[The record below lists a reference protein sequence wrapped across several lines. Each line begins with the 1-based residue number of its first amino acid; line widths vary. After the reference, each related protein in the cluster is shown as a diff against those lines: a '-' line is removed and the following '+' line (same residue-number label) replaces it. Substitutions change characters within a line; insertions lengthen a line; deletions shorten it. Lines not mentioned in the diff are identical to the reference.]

1 MSVWLNMCGH
11 PEKREIG
18 KKQYR
23 CCQPYSFQVTS
34 LKVQYKHTSNK
45 RPLGYIAEYPEAE
58 MARSITRFAQA
69 LIIVQPSLKD
79 C

>member
-1 MSVWLNMCGH
+1 MCGH

-23 CCQPYSFQVTS
+23 CCQRYSFQVTS
-34 LKVQYKHTSNK
+34 LKVQYKHTSNE

-58 MARSITRFAQA
+58 MARSISRFAQA
-69 LIIVQPSLKD
+69 LLIVQPSLKD